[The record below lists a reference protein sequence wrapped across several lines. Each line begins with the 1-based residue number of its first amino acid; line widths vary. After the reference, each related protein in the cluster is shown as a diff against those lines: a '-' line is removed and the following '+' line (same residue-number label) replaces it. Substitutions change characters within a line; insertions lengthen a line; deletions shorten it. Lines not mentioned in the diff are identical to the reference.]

1 MNAFAESG
9 HSYYHRAPVLPLQLV
24 VNPVSGNGRGLAVA
38 RGLEQR
44 LRAEGYDARTRV
56 FRDSTEARVW
66 VEDTRERLDT
76 LLCVGGDSTLSEFAP
91 VAVRLGARF
100 LPVPTGFGNIFA
112 RAFGHRADPDFVLR
126 LLRGGRVLQADVGQ
140 EDKGGGLF
148 LSSRSFGF
156 LEAIKLGVEERVPPK
171 SGMLRYLTYVRT
183 AVDLV
188 RTAPTPSI
196 EVTVDGTRVTNDAVM
211 AIVANVP
218 TYRGYLPLTPDAN
231 AFDGLLDV
239 VIVPRRSNLA
249 IVALL
254 VGFLLHHPGRW
265 RRVQRLRGAH
275 ISLTA
280 SGEPAE
286 VLRVLPSAL
295 SVLAPGPGRR

>member
-9 HSYYHRAPVLPLQLV
+9 RSYYHRPSVRPLQLV
-24 VNPVSGNGRGLAVA
+24 VNPVSGNGRGVAVA
-38 RGLEQR
+38 RGLERR

-56 FRDSTEARVW
+56 FEDSTEARVW
-66 VEDTRERLDT
+66 VEDTRERLDS
-76 LLCVGGDSTLSEFAP
+76 LICVGGDSTLSEFAP

-126 LLRGGRVLQADVGQ
+126 LLRGGRVLHADVGQ

-156 LEAIKLGVEERVPPK
+156 LEAIKLGVEERMPPK
-171 SGMLRYLTYVRT
+171 SGLLRYLTYVRA

-188 RTAPTPSI
+188 RTAPPPAI
-196 EVTVDGTRVTNDAVM
+196 EVTVDGTRVSNDAVM

-218 TYRGYLPLTPDAN
+218 TYRGYLPLTPHAS

-239 VIVPRRSNLA
+239 LLVPRQSNLA
-249 IVALL
+249 TVGVLM
-254 VGFLLHHPGRW
+254 GFLLHHPGRW
-265 RRVQRLRGAH
+265 RQVQRLRGTQV
-275 ISLTA
+275 SVTA
-280 SGEPAE
+280 SGDPAD

-295 SVLAPGPGRR
+295 PVLAPGPDGR

>member
-1 MNAFAESG
+1 M
-9 HSYYHRAPVLPLQLV
+9 LPLQLV

-156 LEAIKLGVEERVPPK
+156 LETIKLGVEKRVPPK
-171 SGMLRYLTYVRT
+171 SGMLRYLTYVRA

-275 ISLTA
+275 ISVTA